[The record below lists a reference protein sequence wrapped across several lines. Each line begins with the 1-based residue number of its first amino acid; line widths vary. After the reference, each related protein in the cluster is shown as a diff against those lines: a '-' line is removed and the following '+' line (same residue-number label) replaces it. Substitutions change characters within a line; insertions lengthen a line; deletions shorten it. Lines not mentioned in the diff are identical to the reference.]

1 MELIRIIF
9 KDGASNG
16 NILHGKNKS
25 LRIEWFDNLLL
36 HKLDLI
42 NPLRADRTRKAG
54 LNIDNNYCH
63 NAFGQDV
70 QPWCYFESS
79 GTSNPHVHEWGYCD
93 IPTCDQFCDN
103 SGTTISSTA
112 YMTSTVSTKPARHPS
127 KRRDPFV
134 TCWNK
139 CYQTGPL
146 NGAKCMSNCM
156 RVSKNYFFR
165 KFPIFLRIK
174 SLGIKS
180 NLKFRYP
187 SNQSVNYFSRR
198 FVFAIQGEVN
208 KKHP

>member
-1 MELIRIIF
+1 MEEWPLEIIFSASAGLVMVKIITERSIMELIRIIF

-63 NAFGQDV
+63 NAFGQDD

-103 SGTTISSTA
+103 TGTTTSTASTTTSTMSSTA
-112 YMTSTVSTKPARHPS
+112 YMTSTVQ
-127 KRRDPFV
+127 
-134 TCWNK
+134 WW
-139 CYQTGPL
+139 
-146 NGAKCMSNCM
+146 
-156 RVSKNYFFR
+156 
-165 KFPIFLRIK
+165 
-174 SLGIKS
+174 
-180 NLKFRYP
+180 
-187 SNQSVNYFSRR
+187 
-198 FVFAIQGEVN
+198 AILICII
-208 KKHP
+208 P